1 MNNILIKS
9 QDGKFTG
16 FCRYVAIGVREDRG
30 LIGDKLT
37 QLLYESKMTS
47 EKLIE
52 ILGNSYRR
60 NIERILANE
69 EIPKP
74 DLVKKIT
81 NKLEVEENYF
91 KEKELEN
98 VIITDNNIVVAK
110 YETNNRAKE
119 VKEEIDKQIFE
130 AYSTNANVV
139 IIMPE
144 K

>member
-16 FCRYVAIGVREDRG
+16 FCRYVAIGAREDRG

-47 EKLIE
+47 EELIE
-52 ILGNSYRR
+52 SLGNSYRR

-130 AYSTNANVV
+130 AYSNNVNVV

>member
-16 FCRYVAIGVREDRG
+16 FCRYVAIGAREDRG